1 MKKKIEKLLNQGYDS
16 FEIAETLSISV
27 SEVEKVVADMYDAN
41 DDIPTLMYEDEDDNI
56 TDLLYENGFDV
67 PNNHYYE
74 QLDIG

>member
-27 SEVEKVVADMYDAN
+27 NEVEKVVADMYDAN
-41 DDIPTLMYEDEDDNI
+41 DDIPTLMYEDEEESI

-74 QLDIG
+74 

>member
-1 MKKKIEKLLNQGYDS
+1 MMKKKIEKLLNQGYDS

-41 DDIPTLMYEDEDDNI
+41 DDIPTLAYEDEEESI

-74 QLDIG
+74 

>member
-1 MKKKIEKLLNQGYDS
+1 MMKKKIEKLLNQGYDS

-41 DDIPTLMYEDEDDNI
+41 DDVPTLMYEDEDDNI
-56 TDLLYENGFDV
+56 TDLLYENGFNV

-74 QLDIG
+74 

>member
-27 SEVEKVVADMYDAN
+27 NEVEKVVADMYDAS
-41 DDIPTLMYEDEDDNI
+41 DDVPTLMYEDEDDNI
-56 TDLLYENGFDV
+56 NDLLYENGFDV

-74 QLDIG
+74 